1 LLSHHRA
8 DKTAAHGQ
16 SASDGDIPADVQR
29 SRLPLPGADD
39 LPEWAAGKECKTSL
53 WILFQNQ
60 KILEHAF
67 CRLPGTWAE
76 RPRRPNAHAHAIFA
90 NAAFLAGKA
99 IEAATELQQMPGASA
114 EAFIE
119 TLDFWHRIRD
129 YAGTAAL
136 DCLGGNNTLAEALVT
151 FRFLNCRGQK

>member
-1 LLSHHRA
+1 LACVNRKIA
-8 DKTAAHGQ
+8 
-16 SASDGDIPADVQR
+16 
-29 SRLPLPGADD
+29 
-39 LPEWAAGKECKTSL
+39 ECVT
-53 WILFQNQ
+53 
-60 KILEHAF
+60 
-67 CRLPGTWAE
+67 
-76 RPRRPNAHAHAIFA
+76 RRPNAHAHAIFA
-90 NAAFLAGKA
+90 NAAFLAGRA
-99 IEAATELQQMPGASA
+99 FEATTELQQMPGASA